1 MQTTSINWITLLHF
15 EIYLSFLTL
24 STIYTTESNVTGSK
38 VTAFHL
44 LPLFSSPFFDYQ
56 WFLSILMSPVHL
68 FFRFAAYFCLH
79 YVWACLLLSPSSH
92 VCAIFSNSLQNVTVS
107 HLRTIWFIFLLH
119 FIFGIYVLSTA
130 WTKTSGLLCT
140 FWHIDNDWQWP
151 SSLIPMEYLYTGNRL
166 SYKNIKIT
174 SANYK
179 ISIRFASYET

>member
-1 MQTTSINWITLLHF
+1 MLSIF
-15 EIYLSFLTL
+15 YLF
-24 STIYTTESNVTGSK
+24 
-38 VTAFHL
+38 FHL
-44 LPLFSSPFFDYQ
+44 LSSITSDFC
-56 WFLSILMSPVHL
+56 
-68 FFRFAAYFCLH
+68 RF
-79 YVWACLLLSPSSH
+79 WCLLFICSFVLLLTSVCIMSEPVCCCRQAVITA

-151 SSLIPMEYLYTGNRL
+151 SSLIPMEYLYTGNML